1 MNITYNNCE
10 IKKSFLIYLNVDWG
24 NLNSC
29 LFARGI
35 ENTVI
40 STSGTQIASLTIPIT
55 GKYLIIASGA
65 ISGGGNGFITWTLL
79 KGSTQVARSFTTI
92 SDTDP
97 RPSTTIFRD
106 VECLAGDN
114 IIFTVIA
121 PGTGGNTLNRPNGIA
136 AIRMS

>member
-10 IKKSFLIYLNVDWG
+10 IKKSFLVSLNVDWG

-29 LFARGI
+29 LFARGT
-35 ENTVI
+35 ENTEI
-40 STSGTQIASLTIPIT
+40 STSDTQIASLTIPIT

-65 ISGGGNGFITWTLL
+65 ISGGGNGFVTWTLL
-79 KGSTQVARSFTTI
+79 KGSTQVAQSFTTV

-97 RPSTTIFRD
+97 RPSITIFRD

-114 IIFTVIA
+114 IIFTVKA
-121 PGTGGNTLNRPNGIA
+121 PGTGGDTLNRPNGIA